1 MNTADG
7 RHWKEVKTVVNQDFA
22 IGDEMELEIIWNLK
36 LFDYKEKI
44 EDITE

>member
-1 MNTADG
+1 M
-7 RHWKEVKTVVNQDFA
+7 NQDFA